1 MSVSVVAEKQNW
13 TLDHLK
19 SKHSSIPFNPLI
31 ANTFFR
37 SGYIESW
44 GRGIEKIHRECLEW
58 GIAEPAYDYSM
69 TGLMLSFEANSEQ
82 ISTAGEKTRVET
94 QVETRVEVP
103 LKTPDK
109 ILAVLADTPDVSLA
123 ELAYIIDKSVSAVER
138 AVAKLVSDGRL
149 RHVGPKKGGRWEV
162 LAVRDKAQNTD

>member
-1 MSVSVVAEKQNW
+1 MYSSECTQNVSFSGGRK
-13 TLDHLK
+13 TKLDAW
-19 SKHSSIPFNPLI
+19 S
-31 ANTFFR
+31 
-37 SGYIESW
+37 
-44 GRGIEKIHRECLEW
+44 LEVKALVYSFY
-58 GIAEPAYDYSM
+58 AEPDYDYSM

-162 LAVRDKAQNTD
+162 LAVRDKAQNTDWADGIRVGE